1 MINEE
6 EANLSI
12 FQLFFQRTYCFDIR
26 LGLVYQHGKF
36 VVIISQDDVS
46 IVLLDCLSFFE
57 SMSSICILALSYL
70 ASLTSV
76 TRADVTFG
84 IASQVTTG
92 NHLTY
97 NSNVQGLCVDI
108 LVSTDACTVT
118 QDCSHMSSFECSSV
132 STSTIDIDADGVVT
146 MSFDASVAEPYDEC
160 GESSC
165 PACTAYKSCVG
176 PMVQTDQQTL
186 NAGDCILWEY
196 STTGGSDAFEVGFR
210 QFWGLKKNGGVW
222 PVFF

>member
-1 MINEE
+1 MVNC
-6 EANLSI
+6 SKS
-12 FQLFFQRTYCFDIR
+12 Y
-26 LGLVYQHGKF
+26 H
-36 VVIISQDDVS
+36 QDDVS
-46 IVLLDCLSFFE
+46 ILLLDCLSFFE
-57 SMSSICILALSYL
+57 SMNSICILALSLL

-97 NSNVQGLCVDI
+97 SSNVQGLCVDI

-186 NAGDCILWEY
+186 NRGRLHSVGIFHHGRLGCLRGR
-196 STTGGSDAFEVGFR
+196 GGAV
-210 QFWGLKKNGGVW
+210 WGLKKMGAFGL
-222 PVFF
+222 FFLTFTSLTV

>member
-1 MINEE
+1 M
-6 EANLSI
+6 
-12 FQLFFQRTYCFDIR
+12 
-26 LGLVYQHGKF
+26 
-36 VVIISQDDVS
+36 
-46 IVLLDCLSFFE
+46 
-57 SMSSICILALSYL
+57 
-70 ASLTSV
+70 
-76 TRADVTFG
+76 
-84 IASQVTTG
+84 
-92 NHLTY
+92 
-97 NSNVQGLCVDI
+97 DI

-196 STTGGSDAFEVGFR
+196 STTGKKMGAFGLFFFNVYISDLCEKTR
-210 QFWGLKKNGGVW
+210 NSC
-222 PVFF
+222 

>member
-1 MINEE
+1 M
-6 EANLSI
+6 
-12 FQLFFQRTYCFDIR
+12 
-26 LGLVYQHGKF
+26 
-36 VVIISQDDVS
+36 
-46 IVLLDCLSFFE
+46 
-57 SMSSICILALSYL
+57 
-70 ASLTSV
+70 
-76 TRADVTFG
+76 TFG

-186 NAGDCILWEY
+186 NAGGLHSVGIFHYGRLGCLRGRVSAVLGIEKKMGAFGLFFFNVYMSDLWEKTRN
-196 STTGGSDAFEVGFR
+196 SC
-210 QFWGLKKNGGVW
+210 GLSQQCLMICLLQQTQL
-222 PVFF
+222 

>member
-1 MINEE
+1 MVNC
-6 EANLSI
+6 SKS
-12 FQLFFQRTYCFDIR
+12 Y
-26 LGLVYQHGKF
+26 H
-36 VVIISQDDVS
+36 QDDVS
-46 IVLLDCLSFFE
+46 ILLLDCLSFFE
-57 SMSSICILALSYL
+57 SMNSICILALSLL

-97 NSNVQGLCVDI
+97 SSNVQGLCVDI

-196 STTGGSDAFEVGFR
+196 STTGGSDAFEVGVGAV
-210 QFWGLKKNGGVW
+210 WGLKKMGAFGL
-222 PVFF
+222 FFFNVYISDLCEKKRNSCGCFRK